1 MAKIALIGDIH
12 ANLPALERVLS
23 HARRQDVDAVWNV
36 GDCVGYGAFPV
47 ETVRRLQVERA
58 LSIAGN
64 FDLQV
69 LDFPRRQ
76 DLWRE
81 MLSPAK
87 FRTFEWTYAQLGA
100 EERRYLRSL
109 PREVRQVVAGQR
121 VLLVHGS
128 PISIEE
134 HLTPATPQARLR
146 ELARTAS
153 ADLVICGHSHQPFVR
168 RVDGVWFINT
178 GSVGRPDDGDPRACY
193 ALVDMDTRSLDVQHY
208 RLAYDLERAVA
219 AVRTQGLPEALA
231 QMFLQGRGLGAV
243 S

>member
-1 MAKIALIGDIH
+1 MIGDIH
-12 ANLPALERVLS
+12 ANLPALETVLS
-23 HARRQDVDAVWNV
+23 HAQAQGADGVWNV

-47 ETVRRLQVERA
+47 ETVRRLQMGRA

-76 DLWRE
+76 ERWCE

-87 FRTFEWTYAQLGA
+87 FRTFEWTHGQLGA
-100 EERRYLRSL
+100 EERRYLRLL
-109 PREVRQVVAGQR
+109 PREVRQDVAGQR
-121 VLLVHGS
+121 VLLAHGS

-146 ELARTAS
+146 ELAQTAA

-193 ALVDMDTRSLDVQHY
+193 ALLDLDTQGLNVQHY

-219 AVRTQGLPEALA
+219 ALRAQGLPEALA